1 MASIDWAS
9 AARKRRISPS
19 ASADVDNHWL
29 STRRAPTPASA
40 AVWTSDWA
48 ATDEEEDNN
57 EQNEL
62 EEGEDAEDGYFE
74 VVVVEADYGINA
86 TTADGRHAVVVLR
99 RGAIRYADF
108 DVRSEEL
115 HTEDFSWGE
124 RCFSLV
130 KRYFAGVEGRII
142 EDLFYLTN
150 NLTYRTSYDYLRICH
165 DDYDYR
171 QVNTYLN
178 RPTKNFL
185 CTPWKARQED

>member
-19 ASADVDNHWL
+19 ASADVDNHC
-29 STRRAPTPASA
+29 TA
-40 AVWTSDWA
+40 DWA

-130 KRYFAGVEGRII
+130 KRYFAGVKGRII

-150 NLTYRTSYDYLRICH
+150 NLTYRICH